1 MEQCLCNND
10 DQIRCILI
18 EVSLAQ
24 RWAPKS
30 ENLSRDVCVIS
41 EVRRKIIRG
50 CVDRTGHPLP
60 ARFSMLER
68 ARWYVERV
76 GLAPV
81 KINWYVSRRTES
93 FLENAPDAL
102 RGFSGATTPRHCL
115 HYGFFFFYPTDMS
128 NAGCITIYCPIS
140 EFTVRVYGPSFS
152 FPLASLFLRLAASPR
167 RPSTRRRVFPT
178 ACRDTTRIA
187 LLSVNSYII
196 AIAR

>member
-1 MEQCLCNND
+1 MWFL
-10 DQIRCILI
+10 
-18 EVSLAQ
+18 SKF
-24 RWAPKS
+24 RWGPKS
-30 ENLSRDVCVIS
+30 ENLSRDACVMS

-50 CVDRTGHPLP
+50 RVERGIFYPR
-60 ARFSMLER
+60 AFSMLER
-68 ARWYVERV
+68 ARRYVERV

-115 HYGFFFFYPTDMS
+115 HCGFFFFYPTDMS

-152 FPLASLFLRLAASPR
+152 FPFASLFLRLAASSR

-178 ACRDTTRIA
+178 ACRDTTRMA
-187 LLSVNSYII
+187 LLSANPYII